1 MPGLHRTGGLWKGAA
16 LGATICA
23 AALAIAPI
31 AARAATTWTL
41 ATTPSDSHS
50 ALGGVACADATHCW
64 AVGEDDGT
72 VLIETWNGSTW
83 VASSGSEDGALSAI
97 SCFSNSNCWA
107 VGLEDDES
115 AVHAGGGSG
124 GDVPLF
130 AHWDGTSWT
139 FTDGIGSGQYD
150 TSGDTEL
157 ESVSCPSATLC
168 WAVGVVSPYASGN
181 PDTTLYEEYT
191 GGAWSEDTADSGVA
205 GDTDATLNG
214 ISCGDATHCQAVGN
228 WDSGPNSDEAFTSGW
243 TSSGGWNDTTGGEG
257 TLNVTTSLSAGYGA
271 LQGVSCVSADDCWAV
286 GYWDGSALH
295 ALFATWGGSGWT
307 VDTTNSAA
315 AGAANNG
322 ASNDNYLYGIS
333 CTSADT
339 CAAVGDYHAPPD
351 QTLVDAYGA
360 SWSLVS
366 GTPDSSSSVQNDLS
380 AVACVSSLC
389 VAAGSAFPT
398 GGADN
403 PVILMQSAAAPASS
417 VPVPVPATG
426 GALAAAPPVTAGPG
440 VALLAGGLGLL
451 LLAGV
456 ATLPGWR
463 RLRRHG

>member
-1 MPGLHRTGGLWKGAA
+1 MPAPHRTGGFWKGAA

-23 AALAIAPI
+23 AALALAPI
-31 AARAATTWTL
+31 VARAATTWTL
-41 ATTPSDSHS
+41 ATTTSDSTS
-50 ALGGVACADATHCW
+50 ALAGVACADATHCW

-72 VLIETWNGSTW
+72 ALIETWDGSTW

-97 SCFSNSNCWA
+97 SCVSDTDCWA
-107 VGLEDDES
+107 VGLEYDES

-139 FTDGIGSGQYD
+139 FADGIGSGQYD

-157 ESVSCPSATLC
+157 QSVSCPSSSLC
-168 WAVGVVSPYASGN
+168 WAVGWVSSYTSGD
-181 PDTTLYEEYT
+181 PDTSFYEEYT
-191 GGAWSEDTADSGVA
+191 GGSWTEDTADSGT
-205 GDTDATLNG
+205 TDVDLNG
-214 ISCGDATHCQAVGN
+214 VSCGDATDCQAVGD
-228 WDSGPNSDEAFTSGW
+228 WVSGPDSNEAYTSGW
-243 TSSGGWNDTTGGEG
+243 TSSGGWNDSTGGEG
-257 TLNVTTSLSAGYGA
+257 TLNVTSSLSANYGV

-286 GYWDGSALH
+286 GYWDGSALQ

-307 VDTTNSAA
+307 VDTTDSAA
-315 AGAANNG
+315 GGAADNG
-322 ASNDNYLYGIS
+322 ASHDNYLYGIS

-339 CAAVGDYHAPPD
+339 CTAVGDYHAPPD
-351 QTLVDAYGA
+351 QTLVDAYGS

-380 AVACVSSLC
+380 GVACVSSLC
-389 VAAGSAFPT
+389 VAAGSAFPSEET
-398 GGADN
+398 DD
-403 PVILMQSAAAPASS
+403 PVILMQSTAPPATS
-417 VPVPVPATG
+417 VPVPATG
-426 GALAAAPPVTAGPG
+426 GAPAAEPPITAGPG

-456 ATLPGWR
+456 ATLPSR
-463 RLRRHG
+463 RRPGRNG